1 MFSNPN
7 LSAND
12 TSIFWHPAISEKM
25 VSCSATAANDNTSKP
40 IGLED
45 LRGKKQVLVAGAVEY
60 FVVTAPQRSAR
71 LVVNGHSLLMG
82 APAMTFHIEGL
93 DRIAPVTETLQTLKD
108 FGGDEPAVQRDWGQ
122 SELRL
127 RECLIALDGH
137 LNGRTYRDIAKV
149 LYGSDRVAETWTSE
163 TRFMKDK
170 VRRAVER
177 GLELMNG
184 GYRKLL
190 V

>member
-7 LSAND
+7 LCAND
-12 TSIFWHPAISEKM
+12 TKVFWHPTAHEKI
-25 VSCSATAANDNTSKP
+25 VSCSTTHANDNISKP
-40 IGLED
+40 IGLEN
-45 LRGKKQVLVAGAVEY
+45 LRGKREVLVVGGVEY
-60 FVVTAPQRSAR
+60 LVVTAPQRSAQ

-93 DRIAPVTETLQTLKD
+93 DRIAPVTETLQTLKCL
-108 FGGDEPAVQRDWGQ
+108 GGIEAAVQRDWGQ

-127 RECLIALDGH
+127 RECLVALDGH
-137 LNGRTYRDIAKV
+137 LQGRTYRDIAEV

-177 GLELMNG
+177 GVELMNG

-190 V
+190 S